1 MELSHIP
8 GFAPFAPEKG
18 IVGGSTLNEAHHEQG
33 LDGPVPLKENEA
45 TLDGEVPRTVILSP
59 KPDGTIVGL
68 EQIR

>member
-1 MELSHIP
+1 MELPYIP
-8 GFAPFAPEKG
+8 GFAPEKR
-18 IVGGSTLNEAHHEQG
+18 IVGGSALNEAHHEQG